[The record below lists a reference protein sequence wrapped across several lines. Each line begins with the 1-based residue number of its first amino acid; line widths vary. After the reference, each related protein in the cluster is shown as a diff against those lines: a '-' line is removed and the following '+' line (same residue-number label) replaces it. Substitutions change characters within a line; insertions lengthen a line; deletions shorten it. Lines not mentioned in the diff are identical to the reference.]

1 MTSPIG
7 KILLAKL
14 PKDIIQFCIEP
25 YLMINEEEVRKNH
38 YRVMNTFH
46 KHDPDN
52 YRIIIATH
60 DPQTR
65 LVTSVVIPHRH
76 VAGDRLWRTKV
87 FYKER
92 EQRKKDLEQKK
103 WLEWRR
109 ERTLKGKS
117 YCTIL

>member
-14 PKDIIQFCIEP
+14 PKDIVQFCIEP
-25 YLMINEEEVRKNH
+25 YLMVNEEEVRKNH

-46 KHDPDN
+46 NHNPDN
-52 YRIIIATH
+52 YTIIIVGYDPVTH
-60 DPQTR
+60 LT
-65 LVTSVVIPHRH
+65 TSRVVPHRH
-76 VAGDRLWRTKV
+76 VAGDQLWRAKV

-92 EQRKKDLEQKK
+92 KQRKKDRENKK
-103 WLEWRR
+103 MQEWRR

-117 YCTIL
+117 CCTIL